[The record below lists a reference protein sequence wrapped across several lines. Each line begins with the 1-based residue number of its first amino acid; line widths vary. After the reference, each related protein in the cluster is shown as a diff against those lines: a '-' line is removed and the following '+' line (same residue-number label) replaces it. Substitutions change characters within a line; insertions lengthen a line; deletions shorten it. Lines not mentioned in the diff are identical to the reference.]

1 MKTVEKILH
10 IIKRDGAVT
19 AKQIA
24 EQFDMTTMGARQH
37 LQSLENDGLLEF
49 FDVKVKVGRP
59 ARHWSLTNQ
68 GHDYFSDRHGE
79 LTIQVI
85 EAVEN
90 LFGID
95 GLNKVTKERENKTLA
110 HYQQAILDSQSIEEK
125 IHVLAKLRESEGYMV
140 EVENLEL
147 GYRLIENHCPICRA
161 ATRCPS
167 LCQSE
172 LNVFQQILGN
182 DTTITREEHIVSGQR
197 RCSYLIIPREN
208 RLEIKTK

>member
-10 IIKRDGAVT
+10 TIKRDGAVT

-24 EQFDMTTMGARQH
+24 EQFEITTMGARQH
-37 LQSLENDGLLEF
+37 LQSLEQDGLLEF

-59 ARHWSLTNQ
+59 ARHWRLTRK
-68 GHDYFSDRHGE
+68 GHEQFADRHGE

-85 EAVEN
+85 EAVEH
-90 LFGID
+90 LFGSE
-95 GLNKVTKERENKTLA
+95 GLKKVTQERENHTLA
-110 HYQQAILDSQSIEEK
+110 NYQKALHHCCSLEEQ
-125 IHVLAKLRESEGYMV
+125 VYSLAKLRENEGYMV
-140 EVENLEL
+140 EVESLEQ

-172 LNVFQQILGN
+172 LNVFRQLLGERV
-182 DTTITREEHIVSGQR
+182 TISREEHIVSGER
-197 RCSYLIIPREN
+197 RCCYLISCNEETVN
-208 RLEIKTK
+208 Q